1 MGDLVLL
8 LIPEMIG
15 LIITPAAIAGC
26 VLLLQS
32 NNPMRNALSFAGAF
46 LFVYSMIGLAAL
58 IGGAGDPSTTSRTF
72 SHWIGLV
79 VGLLFL
85 AVGLAQLLQRRK
97 LLAEKPNWMIE
108 LEKATPRRAFLIGLL
123 LANLNPNLF
132 IMMSGLSIIASSGPT
147 WAQALVGTALL
158 LLAAMVDF
166 LLPIGA
172 YLALG
177 ARARRGLDAVKS
189 WMVRRNKELGVAVF
203 LGFGALFTIR
213 GALALAS

>member
-1 MGDLVLL
+1 MGELVLL

-32 NNPMRNALSFAGAF
+32 NNPIRNALAFAGAF
-46 LFVYSMIGLAAL
+46 LFVYTMIGLAAL
-58 IGGAGDPSTTSRTF
+58 AGGAGDPSATSQTV
-72 SHWIGLV
+72 SHWIGLT

-85 AVGLAQLLQRRK
+85 AVGLAQLLQRKK
-97 LLAEKPNWMIE
+97 LVAEKPKWMVE
-108 LEKATPRRAFLIGLL
+108 LEEASPRRAFVIGLL

-132 IMMSGLSIIASSGPT
+132 IMLSGMSIISSSDST

-166 LLPIGA
+166 LIPIGA
-172 YLALG
+172 YVILG
-177 ARARRGLDAVKS
+177 DRARRGLDSAKS

-213 GALALAS
+213 GALALMS